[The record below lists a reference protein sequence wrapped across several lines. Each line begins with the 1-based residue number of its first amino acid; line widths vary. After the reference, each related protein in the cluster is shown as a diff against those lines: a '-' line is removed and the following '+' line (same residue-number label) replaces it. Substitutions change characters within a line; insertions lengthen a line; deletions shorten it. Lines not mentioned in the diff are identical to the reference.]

1 MNEPVMELR
10 GVHKAFGGQQVLDG
24 IDLQIGAGETVAV
37 IGRSG
42 TGKSVMLKHMCGLI
56 RPDRGEVWVE
66 GRRID
71 RLSERALVPTRRRL
85 GYVFQGAALFDSLTV
100 RENLALPLVEQ
111 RMGREE
117 IGDRVDLA
125 LRRVDLADAGHKM
138 PSELSGG
145 MRKRV
150 GLARAIVGDVLSIL
164 YDEPTTG
171 LDPVTSASINDLIL
185 QLNCE
190 LKITSVAVTHDMPGA
205 FRIADRI
212 ALLHDGIIR
221 FVGSPEEIRRAP
233 DPVVRQFVEGRAMP
247 AEGGV

>member
-10 GVHKAFGGQQVLDG
+10 AVHKAFGGQHVLNGVDLR
-24 IDLQIGAGETVAV
+24 IDEGETVAV

-42 TGKSVMLKHMCGLI
+42 SGKSVMLKHMCGLI

-85 GYVFQGAALFDSLTV
+85 AYVFQGAALFDSLTV

-111 RMGREE
+111 RMCRDE
-117 IGDRVDLA
+117 IRRRVDLA
-125 LRRVDLADAGHKM
+125 LRRVDLADAADKM
-138 PSELSGG
+138 PSALSGG

-150 GLARAIVGDVLSIL
+150 GLARAIVGDALSIL

-185 QLNCE
+185 HLNCE
-190 LKITSVAVTHDMPGA
+190 LKITSVAVTHDMAGA
-205 FRIADRI
+205 FLIADRI
-212 ALLHDGIIR
+212 ALLHDGVIR
-221 FVGSPEEIRRAP
+221 FLGSPEEIRRAS
-233 DPVVRQFVEGRAMP
+233 DPVVRQFVEGRARP
-247 AEGGV
+247 EEGGA